1 MQLEYSQQEVQQQKL
16 RGKSIQEQNQRLETM
31 KVQLQ
36 KPTDDMINEILSLME
51 KLNQK
56 NLELKQ
62 KQDDIDNLKKII
74 GLKIIKSTKSN
85 KMAIGSN

>member
-36 KPTDDMINEILSLME
+36 KPTHDMINEILSLME

-62 KQDDIDNLKKII
+62 KQDDVDNLKKII